1 MAQFL
6 ITAGPT
12 REYLDDVR
20 YLSNAS
26 SGRMGY
32 ALARAAEK
40 EGHPVHLV
48 TGPLELPP
56 PKGARVTSVVSA
68 LEMERAVRT
77 AAREADIVI
86 MAAAVADFR
95 PAFRVEGKI
104 KRPGRGGRGG
114 RMTLELVENPDI
126 LAGLGRRRSRKGQL
140 LVGFALEKERIL
152 EHGREKLLAKKADL
166 LAVNRVEVIGK
177 DRTRLWILDRWGREE
192 EWPEL
197 TKAAAARRL
206 VRLCLERW
214 EEGGS

>member
-26 SGRMGY
+26 SGKMGF

-40 EGHPVHLV
+40 GGHQVHLV
-48 TGPLELPP
+48 VGPLEAPP
-56 PKGARVTSVVSA
+56 PKGVKVTQVVSA
-68 LEMERAVRT
+68 LEMERAVRS

-95 PAFRVEGKI
+95 PAFRVQGKI
-104 KRPGRGGRGG
+104 KRSGGAARDG
-114 RMTLELVENPDI
+114 RMRLELVENPDI
-126 LAGLGRRRSRKGQL
+126 LAGLGRRRSKKGQL
-140 LVGFALEKERIL
+140 LVGFALEKERLL
-152 EHGREKLLAKKADL
+152 ENGREKLQAKGADL
-166 LAVNRVEVIGK
+166 LVVNRVDVIGK
-177 DRTRLWILDRWGREE
+177 DRTRLWVLDRWGGEE

-206 VRLCLERW
+206 TALCLERW
-214 EEGGS
+214 EEGRS